1 MDLKYPTGATPLDPD
16 ETGGLLLSHITTR
29 EELNHWEQM
38 NIGEAEEWA
47 FNRKHKDLLSQAF
60 ICRLHK
66 KMFGSIWAWAGQFRK
81 SMKNLGVQPWQIALE
96 VNQLCQDTSE
106 WIKSATYE
114 PDEICIRFHHKL
126 VWIHPFVNGNG
137 RHARLMADLLSKQIF
152 NNEPFTWGRTDLMG
166 PGKSRAAYIT
176 ALQAADQQDYSLL
189 QQFARS

>member
-47 FNRKHKDLLSQAF
+47 FNRKHKDLLSQSF

-96 VNQLCQDTSE
+96 VSQLCQDTSE

-126 VWIHPFVNGNG
+126 VWIHPFANGNG
-137 RHARLMADLLSKQIF
+137 RHARLMADLLSKHIF

-166 PGKSRAAYIT
+166 SGKSRASYIT

-189 QQFARS
+189 QKFARS

>member
-16 ETGGLLLSHITTR
+16 ETAGLLLSHITTR

-66 KMFGSIWAWAGQFRK
+66 KMFGSIWAWSGQFRK

-126 VWIHPFVNGNG
+126 VWIHPFANGNG
-137 RHARLMADLLSKQIF
+137 RHARLIADLLSKQIF

>member
-16 ETGGLLLSHITTR
+16 ETAGLLLSHITTR

-47 FNRKHKDLLSQAF
+47 FNRKHKDLLSQSF

-126 VWIHPFVNGNG
+126 VWIHPFANGNG
-137 RHARLMADLLSKQIF
+137 RHARLIADLLSKQIF

-166 PGKSRAAYIT
+166 PGKSRASYIT

-189 QQFARS
+189 QKFARS

>member
-81 SMKNLGVQPWQIALE
+81 SMKKLGVQPWQIALE

-126 VWIHPFVNGNG
+126 VWIHPFANGNG
-137 RHARLMADLLSKQIF
+137 RHARLIADLLSKQIF

>member
-47 FNRKHKDLLSQAF
+47 FNRKHKDLLSQSF

-126 VWIHPFVNGNG
+126 VWIHPFANGNG

-166 PGKSRAAYIT
+166 PGKSRASYIT

-189 QQFARS
+189 QKFARS

>member
-47 FNRKHKDLLSQAF
+47 FNRKHKDLLSQSF

-126 VWIHPFVNGNG
+126 VWIHPFANGNG
-137 RHARLMADLLSKQIF
+137 RHARLIADLLSKQIF

-166 PGKSRAAYIT
+166 PGKSRASYIT

-189 QQFARS
+189 QKFARS

>member
-1 MDLKYPTGATPLDPD
+1 
-16 ETGGLLLSHITTR
+16 
-29 EELNHWEQM
+29 
-38 NIGEAEEWA
+38 
-47 FNRKHKDLLSQAF
+47 
-60 ICRLHK
+60 
-66 KMFGSIWAWAGQFRK
+66 
-81 SMKNLGVQPWQIALE
+81 LE

-126 VWIHPFVNGNG
+126 VWIHPFANGND

-152 NNEPFTWGRTDLMG
+152 NNEPFTWGRTVLMG

>member
-1 MDLKYPTGATPLDPD
+1 MDLKYPAGATPLDPD
-16 ETGGLLLSHITTR
+16 ETAGLLLSHITTR

-47 FNRKHKDLLSQAF
+47 FSRKHKDLLSQSF

-96 VNQLCQDTSE
+96 VNQLCQDTSG
-106 WIKSATYE
+106 WIESTTYE

-126 VWIHPFVNGNG
+126 VWIHPFANGNG
-137 RHARLMADLLSKQIF
+137 RHARLLVEKG
-152 NNEPFTWGRTDLMG
+152 E
-166 PGKSRAAYIT
+166 K
-176 ALQAADQQDYSLL
+176 
-189 QQFARS
+189 

>member
-1 MDLKYPTGATPLDPD
+1 MDLKYPTGATPLGPD
-16 ETGGLLLSHITTR
+16 ETAGLLLSHITTR

-126 VWIHPFVNGNG
+126 VWIHSFANGNG
-137 RHARLMADLLSKQIF
+137 RHARLIADLLSKQIF

>member
-1 MDLKYPTGATPLDPD
+1 MDFKYPTGATPLDPD

-126 VWIHPFVNGNG
+126 VWIHPFANGNG
-137 RHARLMADLLSKQIF
+137 RHASLMADLLSKQIF

>member
-1 MDLKYPTGATPLDPD
+1 MDLKYPTGATPIDPD
-16 ETGGLLLSHITTR
+16 ETAGLLLSHITTR

-47 FNRKHKDLLSQAF
+47 FNRKHKDLLSQSF

-126 VWIHPFVNGNG
+126 VWIHPFANGNG

-166 PGKSRAAYIT
+166 SGKSRASYIT

-189 QQFARS
+189 QKFARS

>member
-1 MDLKYPTGATPLDPD
+1 MDFKYPTGATPLDPD

-126 VWIHPFVNGNG
+126 VWIHPFANGNG

>member
-1 MDLKYPTGATPLDPD
+1 MDFKYPTGATPLDPD

-126 VWIHPFVNGNG
+126 VWIHPFANGNG
-137 RHARLMADLLSKQIF
+137 RYARLMADLLSKQIF

>member
-16 ETGGLLLSHITTR
+16 ETAGLLLSHITTR

-47 FNRKHKDLLSQAF
+47 FNRKHKDLLSQSF

-96 VNQLCQDTSE
+96 VSQLCQDTSE

-126 VWIHPFVNGNG
+126 VWIHPFANGNG
-137 RHARLMADLLSKQIF
+137 RHARLMADLLSKHIF
-152 NNEPFTWGRTDLMG
+152 NNDPFTWGRTDLMG
-166 PGKSRAAYIT
+166 PGKSRASYIT

-189 QQFARS
+189 QKFARS

>member
-1 MDLKYPTGATPLDPD
+1 MDTRHPAGATPLDPD

-29 EELNHWEQM
+29 EELNRWEQL

-47 FNRKHKDLLSQAF
+47 FNRNHKDLLSQSF

-66 KMFGSIWAWAGQFRK
+66 KMFSSVWAWAGQFRK

-106 WIKSATYE
+106 WIGSATYE

-126 VWIHPFVNGNG
+126 VWIHPFANGNG

-166 PGKSRAAYIT
+166 PGKSRSAYIA
-176 ALQAADQQDYSLL
+176 ALQAADEHNFSLL
-189 QQFARS
+189 LKFARS

>member
-126 VWIHPFVNGNG
+126 VWIHPFANGNG

>member
-16 ETGGLLLSHITTR
+16 ETAGLLLSHITTR

-126 VWIHPFVNGNG
+126 VWIHPFANGNG

>member
-38 NIGEAEEWA
+38 NIGEADEWA

-126 VWIHPFVNGNG
+126 VWIHPFANGNG

>member
-47 FNRKHKDLLSQAF
+47 FNRKHKDLLSQSF

-66 KMFGSIWAWAGQFRK
+66 KMFGSTWSWAGQFRK

-126 VWIHPFVNGNG
+126 VWIHPFANGNG
-137 RHARLMADLLSKQIF
+137 RHARLIADLLSKQIF

-166 PGKSRAAYIT
+166 PGKSRASYIT

-189 QQFARS
+189 QKFARS

>member
-16 ETGGLLLSHITTR
+16 ETAGLLLSHITTR
-29 EELNHWEQM
+29 EELNHWEQK

-47 FNRKHKDLLSQAF
+47 FGRKHKDLLSQLF
-60 ICRLHK
+60 LCRLHK
-66 KMFGSIWAWAGQFRK
+66 KMFGQVWAWAGQFRK

-96 VNQLCQDTSE
+96 VNQLCQDTSA

-126 VWIHPFVNGNG
+126 VWIHPFANGNG
-137 RHARLMADLLSKQIF
+137 RHARLMADLLSTQIF